1 MNPFID
7 ITTITASKARAQ
19 LFELL
24 ENTSKGKGAYEIQ
37 LRGKGSA
44 ILMDKE
50 EFEGWLE
57 TIDIMSDPKEYNE
70 LKRAM
75 KSKKRYSYEQVKKM
89 LKWKDEA

>member
-7 ITTITASKARAQ
+7 LTTITASEARKK

-24 ENTSKGKGAYEIQ
+24 ENTSKGKGGYEIQ

-44 ILMDKE
+44 VLMNKD

-57 TIDIMSDPKEYNE
+57 TIDIMSIPGEAEKI
-70 LKRAM
+70 LKSA
-75 KSKKRYSYEQVKKM
+75 KSKKRYSWEKVKKM
-89 LKWKDEA
+89 LNLIDDD